1 MNTVRA
7 SAPKEGSEEIVAAP
21 KLIDVNYDGPQRI
34 DRYDLVAEI
43 ASGGMATV
51 FLANLSGVGGFR
63 RFVAIKR
70 LHPHLAKEQ
79 EFVEMF
85 LDEARLAAGIH
96 HPHVVPILEVGA
108 SERGYYLVMEYIEGD
123 TLARLLARA
132 ATSGHRLPPS
142 IGTRVVVD
150 MLAGLHAAHELKDE
164 QGNPTELVHRDV
176 SPQNILVGV
185 DGNTRI
191 TDFGVARAAS
201 RLSATRAGQ
210 LKGKIAYMAPEQAVG
225 DPSVDRRADIF
236 SSGIV
241 LWEVLAARRLFKA
254 ENEAATLSRV
264 ISETVPDICS
274 VNPEIAPEVGAVV
287 MKALERDR
295 DRRYPTC
302 QEFADALEAAA
313 RAAGILATGREVAAY
328 VGEVIGQDIAQQ
340 REAVRAWLARSEPSQ
355 AIPDIVELHSSV
367 PPPLMGA
374 PSLATG
380 EQSGMVGIAAPLG
393 APYIETEGRSKAPLI
408 ILAAAIGGF
417 LIVGIVVLLLGR
429 RDDGGV
435 VVQGAAPPTSPVPA
449 APAIAPVGQVAAP
462 AGSTASPANAIAA
475 PVPRTVELPEP
486 PATAAPQLAPAGTRP
501 GATEGAHAAPRA
513 ATSPRGRPAAA
524 TSAAPTAAP
533 HPATGK
539 PAEPSGDVDLSS
551 PYR

>member
-1 MNTVRA
+1 LV
-7 SAPKEGSEEIVAAP
+7 AP

-70 LHPHLAKEQ
+70 LHPHLAREQ

-132 ATSGHRLPPS
+132 ATSGNRLPAN
-142 IGTRVVVD
+142 IGTRIVVE
-150 MLAGLHAAHELKDE
+150 MLSGLHAAHELRDE

-176 SPQNILVGV
+176 SPQNILVGI
-185 DGNTRI
+185 DGTTRI

-210 LKGKIAYMAPEQAVG
+210 LKGKIAYMAPEQAMG
-225 DPSVDRRADIF
+225 DPAVDRRADVF
-236 SSGIV
+236 SAGIV

-264 ISETVPDICS
+264 ISEPIPDIRE
-274 VNPEIAPEVGAVV
+274 VNPRVDPDVAAIV
-287 MKALERDR
+287 MTALQRDR
-295 DRRYPTC
+295 EARYPTC
-302 QEFADALEAAA
+302 QDFADDLEAAA
-313 RAAGILATGREVAAY
+313 QAAGALATSREVSAY
-328 VGEVIGQDIAQQ
+328 VTSVIGQEIAQQ

-355 AIPDIVELHSSV
+355 AIAPDMTAMDSGHSSL
-367 PPPLMGA
+367 PPRRSNAPMMGV
-374 PSLATG
+374 SG
-380 EQSGMVGIAAPLG
+380 EKSGMVPTQREQLG
-393 APYIETEGRSKAPLI
+393 ALI
-408 ILAAAIGGF
+408 ASAAA
-417 LIVGIVVLLLGR
+417 LQR
-429 RDDGGV
+429 ADDGRERRKVGH
-435 VVQGAAPPTSPVPA
+435 GADATRASH
-449 APAIAPVGQVAAP
+449 G
-462 AGSTASPANAIAA
+462 GS
-475 PVPRTVELPEP
+475 R
-486 PATAAPQLAPAGTRP
+486 R
-501 GATEGAHAAPRA
+501 GATVRAALEDARRHCHRSDHRVCHRGAPRA
-513 ATSPRGRPAAA
+513 RLPG
-524 TSAAPTAAP
+524 
-533 HPATGK
+533 
-539 PAEPSGDVDLSS
+539 
-551 PYR
+551 

>member
-1 MNTVRA
+1 V
-7 SAPKEGSEEIVAAP
+7 VAP

-70 LHPHLAKEQ
+70 LHPHLAREQ

-132 ATSGHRLPPS
+132 ATSGNRLPAS
-142 IGTRVVVD
+142 IGTRIVVE
-150 MLAGLHAAHELKDE
+150 MLTGLHAAHELRDE
-164 QGNPTELVHRDV
+164 HNNPTELVHRDV
-176 SPQNILVGV
+176 SPQNILVGI
-185 DGNTRI
+185 DGTTRI

-210 LKGKIAYMAPEQAVG
+210 LKGKIAYMAPEQAMG
-225 DPSVDRRADIF
+225 DPSVDRRADVF
-236 SSGIV
+236 SAGIV

-264 ISETVPDICS
+264 ISEPIPDIREI
-274 VNPEIAPEVGAVV
+274 NPKVDPDVAAIV
-287 MKALERDR
+287 MTALQRDR
-295 DRRYPTC
+295 DLRYATC
-302 QEFADALEAAA
+302 QDFADDLEAAA
-313 RAAGILATGREVAAY
+313 QAAGALATSREVASY
-328 VGEVIGQDIAQQ
+328 VTGVIGQEIAQQ

-355 AIPDIVELHSSV
+355 ARPDVLESGHSSV
-367 PPPLMGA
+367 PPSRSGVPMVGLGA
-374 PSLATG
+374 
-380 EQSGMVGIAAPLG
+380 EQSGMVSTQFEPSPFGGRRSKTPIVIAIAAIVGFAVVGLL
-393 APYIETEGRSKAPLI
+393 ALAFRGRGEPPPGRPN
-408 ILAAAIGGF
+408 AAATAASP
-417 LIVGIVVLLLGR
+417 VERPAPSV
-429 RDDGGV
+429 
-435 VVQGAAPPTSPVPA
+435 AAPAAVPAPTAEATSTAEPRPPPTVAGHLGPRAARRPAPSQSAGGQAPAPAPA
-449 APAIAPVGQVAAP
+449 APATPKP
-462 AGSTASPANAIAA
+462 
-475 PVPRTVELPEP
+475 
-486 PATAAPQLAPAGTRP
+486 
-501 GATEGAHAAPRA
+501 A
-513 ATSPRGRPAAA
+513 AT
-524 TSAAPTAAP
+524 PT
-533 HPATGK
+533 
-539 PAEPSGDVDLSS
+539 DDIDLSS

>member
-1 MNTVRA
+1 M
-7 SAPKEGSEEIVAAP
+7 AAP
-21 KLIDVNYDGPQRI
+21 KLIDVTYEGPQRI
-34 DRYDLVAEI
+34 GRYDLVAEI

-132 ATSGHRLPPS
+132 ATSGERLPAQ
-142 IGTRVVVD
+142 IGNRIVVD

-225 DPSVDRRADIF
+225 DPTVDRRADVF
-236 SSGIV
+236 SAAIV

-254 ENEAATLSRV
+254 ENEAATLARV
-264 ISETVPDICS
+264 ISEPIPDILD
-274 VNPEIAPEVGAVV
+274 VNPEIDPRVAAVV
-287 MKALERDR
+287 MKALERER
-295 DRRYPTC
+295 EARYPTC
-302 QEFADALEAAA
+302 LEFADDLEEAA
-313 RAAGILATGREVAAY
+313 RASGVLSTPREVATY
-328 VGEVIGQDIAQQ
+328 VGQVIGQDIAQQ

-355 AIPDIVELHSSV
+355 
-367 PPPLMGA
+367 GA
-374 PSLATG
+374 LPRTWSTARRRCRRPCP
-380 EQSGMVGIAAPLG
+380 ERRERSGHDRSAPLG
-393 APYIETEGRSKAPLI
+393 APLIETGGRSNAPFI
-408 ILAAAIGGF
+408 IAAAAVVGF
-417 LIVGIVVLLLGR
+417 VLVGIIVMLLGQRDSAVGVLGGGGGPR
-429 RDDGGV
+429 RRR
-435 VVQGAAPPTSPVPA
+435 QRTPPA
-449 APAIAPVGQVAAP
+449 AT
-462 AGSTASPANAIAA
+462 AGRHGCSPGGA
-475 PVPRTVELPEP
+475 
-486 PATAAPQLAPAGTRP
+486 PATATAGSALHAPQPIVPTVA
-501 GATEGAHAAPRA
+501 AAPKEDVQ
-513 ATSPRGRPAAA
+513 PAHVGVAVGA
-524 TSAAPTAAP
+524 GWSRRVLPARQLRRV
-533 HPATGK
+533 PATRRG
-539 PAEPSGDVDLSS
+539 PSDAAESRGTGHRRGSLEPVSIGVFGTGL
-551 PYR
+551 PRER

>member
-1 MNTVRA
+1 V
-7 SAPKEGSEEIVAAP
+7 VAP

-70 LHPHLAKEQ
+70 LHPHLAREQ

-132 ATSGHRLPPS
+132 ATSGQRLPAS
-142 IGTRVVVD
+142 IGTRIVVE
-150 MLAGLHAAHELKDE
+150 MLSGLHAAHELRDE
-164 QGNPTELVHRDV
+164 HDRPTELVHRDV
-176 SPQNILVGV
+176 SPQNILVGI
-185 DGNTRI
+185 DGTTRI

-210 LKGKIAYMAPEQAVG
+210 LKGKIAYMAPEQAMG
-225 DPSVDRRADIF
+225 DPSVDRRADVF

-254 ENEAATLSRV
+254 ENEAATLARV
-264 ISETVPDICS
+264 ISEPIPDIREI
-274 VNPEIAPEVGAVV
+274 NPKVDPDVAAIV
-287 MKALERDR
+287 MTALQRDR
-295 DRRYPTC
+295 DARYPTC
-302 QEFADALEAAA
+302 QDFADDLEAAA
-313 RAAGILATGREVAAY
+313 QAAGALATSREVAAY
-328 VGEVIGQDIAQQ
+328 VTGVIGQEIAQQ

-355 AIPDIVELHSSV
+355 AIREVAEPGLHAV
-367 PPPLMGA
+367 PPSRSSAPMMGVGA
-374 PSLATG
+374 
-380 EQSGMVGIAAPLG
+380 EQSGMVATAQADL
-393 APYIETEGRSKAPLI
+393 
-408 ILAAAIGGF
+408 AAIGARRSKTPIIIAVAAIIGF
-417 LIVGIVVLLLGR
+417 AVVGLLALALG
-429 RDDGGV
+429 GGRPAEV
-435 VVQGAAPPTSPVPA
+435 PAHAQASPGDRASSGVAPNTVTEPAAAAQSAGAAA
-449 APAIAPVGQVAAP
+449 APVATAIGQLPRAAP
-462 AGSTASPANAIAA
+462 AGGGAVRPGIAHAGRHSSAQVPSSPAASPAPPTTAAA
-475 PVPRTVELPEP
+475 P
-486 PATAAPQLAPAGTRP
+486 
-501 GATEGAHAAPRA
+501 
-513 ATSPRGRPAAA
+513 
-524 TSAAPTAAP
+524 APTP
-533 HPATGK
+533 PPK
-539 PAEPSGDVDLSS
+539 PAQTDDVDLSS

>member
-1 MNTVRA
+1 M
-7 SAPKEGSEEIVAAP
+7 AAP
-21 KLIDVNYDGPQRI
+21 KLIDVNYEGPQRI
-34 DRYDLVAEI
+34 DRYDLIAEI

-132 ATSGHRLPPS
+132 ATSGHKLPAT
-142 IGTRVVVD
+142 IGTRVIVD
-150 MLAGLHAAHELKDE
+150 MLSGLHAAHELRDE
-164 QGNPTELVHRDV
+164 HGNPTELVHRDV
-176 SPQNILVGV
+176 SPQNVLVGI

-264 ISETVPDICS
+264 ISEPIPDICA
-274 VNPEIAPEVGAVV
+274 VNPAVDPAVGAVV
-287 MKALERDR
+287 MKALARVRD
-295 DRRYPTC
+295 DRYATC
-302 QEFADALEAAA
+302 QDFADELERTA
-313 RAAGILATGREVAAY
+313 RAAGAIASSREVATY
-328 VGEVIGQDIAQQ
+328 VGEVIGQEIAQQ
-340 REAVRAWLARSEPSQ
+340 REAVRGWLARSEPSQ
-355 AIPDIVELHSSV
+355 AMPADMVEVGHPTVAPGGGPATV
-367 PPPLMGA
+367 P
-374 PSLATG
+374 G
-380 EQSGMVGIAAPLG
+380 EQSGMIASPLG
-393 APYIETEGRSKAPLI
+393 APVLETGGRSKAPLI
-408 ILAAAIGGF
+408 IAGAAAAGF
-417 LIVGIVVLLLGR
+417 VIVGLLVMLLR
-429 RDDGGV
+429 REESRPAP
-435 VVQGAAPPTSPVPA
+435 VVQQAQPAAVVAPSPPA
-449 APAIAPVGQVAAP
+449 APAAAP
-462 AGSTASPANAIAA
+462 ASSAQP
-475 PVPRTVELPEP
+475 
-486 PATAAPQLAPAGTRP
+486 TAAPQSAQTGANPGELVPAARP
-501 GATEGAHAAPRA
+501 DTIPRA
-513 ATSPRGRPAAA
+513 VYHGGRPARPAVAA
-524 TSAAPTAAP
+524 VPAPGPAAAPA
-533 HPATGK
+533 HPLPAK
-539 PAEPSGDVDLSS
+539 PAEPAAGGDVDLSN

>member
-1 MNTVRA
+1 
-7 SAPKEGSEEIVAAP
+7 VAAP
-21 KLIDVNYDGPQRI
+21 KLIDVNYEGPQRI
-34 DRYDLVAEI
+34 DRYDLIAEI

-132 ATSGHRLPPS
+132 ATSGHKLPS
-142 IGTRVVVD
+142 TIGTRVVVD
-150 MLAGLHAAHELKDE
+150 MLSGLHAAHELRDE
-164 QGNPTELVHRDV
+164 HGNPTELVHRDV
-176 SPQNILVGV
+176 SPQNILVGI

-264 ISETVPDICS
+264 ISEPIPDICA
-274 VNPEIAPEVGAVV
+274 VNPEIDPAVGAVV
-287 MKALERDR
+287 MKALARDR
-295 DRRYPTC
+295 DDRYSTC
-302 QEFADALEAAA
+302 QDFADELERTA
-313 RAAGILATGREVAAY
+313 RAAGAIASSREVATY
-328 VGEVIGQDIAQQ
+328 VGEVIGQEIAQQ
-340 REAVRAWLARSEPSQ
+340 REAVRGWLARSEPSQ
-355 AIPDIVELHSSV
+355 AMPAEIVEIGHATAPPGGPATV
-367 PPPLMGA
+367 P
-374 PSLATG
+374 G
-380 EQSGMVGIAAPLG
+380 EHSGMIASPLG
-393 APYIETEGRSKAPLI
+393 APVLETGGRSKAPLI
-408 ILAAAIGGF
+408 IAGAAAAGFVIVGLLVMLLRKEEARPALAAPQMPSSA
-417 LIVGIVVLLLGR
+417 V
-429 RDDGGV
+429 
-435 VVQGAAPPTSPVPA
+435 AAPTPAAVPA
-449 APAIAPVGQVAAP
+449 APPG
-462 AGSTASPANAIAA
+462 TAQP
-475 PVPRTVELPEP
+475 
-486 PATAAPQLAPAGTRP
+486 AAPQQPAQAGAPSEESAVVGKP
-501 GATEGAHAAPRA
+501 EGIV
-513 ATSPRGRPAAA
+513 PRGGAYRGGRPTRPAAVVA
-524 TSAAPTAAP
+524 PAPSPVAPARPVSA
-533 HPATGK
+533 K
-539 PAEPSGDVDLSS
+539 PAEPAAGSDVDLSN

>member
-1 MNTVRA
+1 LV
-7 SAPKEGSEEIVAAP
+7 AP
-21 KLIDVNYDGPQRI
+21 KLIDTNYDGPQRI

-70 LHPHLAKEQ
+70 LHPHLAREQ

-132 ATSGHRLPPS
+132 ATSGNRLPAS
-142 IGTRVVVD
+142 IGTRIIVE
-150 MLAGLHAAHELKDE
+150 MLSGLHAAHELRDE

-176 SPQNILVGV
+176 SPQNILVGI
-185 DGNTRI
+185 DGTTRI

-210 LKGKIAYMAPEQAVG
+210 LKGKIAYMAPEQAMG
-225 DPSVDRRADIF
+225 DPAVDRRADVF

-264 ISETVPDICS
+264 ISEPIPDIRE
-274 VNPEIAPEVGAVV
+274 VNPRVDPDVAAVV
-287 MKALERDR
+287 MTALQRDR
-295 DRRYPTC
+295 DARYPTC
-302 QEFADALEAAA
+302 QDFADDLEAAA
-313 RAAGILATGREVAAY
+313 QAAGALATSREVAAY
-328 VGEVIGQDIAQQ
+328 VTGVIGQEIAQQ
-340 REAVRAWLARSEPSQ
+340 REAVRGWLARSEPSQ
-355 AIPDIVELHSSV
+355 AHPDVNDPAHSSV
-367 PPPLMGA
+367 PPSRSSAPMMGV
-374 PSLATG
+374 SG
-380 EQSGMVGIAAPLG
+380 EKSGMVATQQLTEPPPFAPRSRTPVIIAIAAVVGFAVVGLLALAFGG
-393 APYIETEGRSKAPLI
+393 AHRGE
-408 ILAAAIGGF
+408 
-417 LIVGIVVLLLGR
+417 
-429 RDDGGV
+429 
-435 VVQGAAPPTSPVPA
+435 
-449 APAIAPVGQVAAP
+449 AP
-462 AGSTASPANAIAA
+462 AGDRAPTSGATSQTTTLAGTSAAAEPSSTAATVEVRPPVVAPSALPVAPA
-475 PVPRTVELPEP
+475 PVSVRPSIRSGRHGSHEAAAS
-486 PATAAPQLAPAGTRP
+486 ATAAQTPPV
-501 GATEGAHAAPRA
+501 ATAVTP
-513 ATSPRGRPAAA
+513 PPKP
-524 TSAAPTAAP
+524 APT
-533 HPATGK
+533 
-539 PAEPSGDVDLSS
+539 DDIDLSS

>member
-1 MNTVRA
+1 LV
-7 SAPKEGSEEIVAAP
+7 AP

-70 LHPHLAKEQ
+70 LHPHLAREQ

-132 ATSGHRLPPS
+132 ATSGNRLPAN
-142 IGTRVVVD
+142 IGTRIVME
-150 MLAGLHAAHELKDE
+150 MLSGLHAAHELRDE

-176 SPQNILVGV
+176 SPQNILVGI
-185 DGNTRI
+185 DGTTRI

-210 LKGKIAYMAPEQAVG
+210 LKGKIAYMAPEQAMG
-225 DPSVDRRADIF
+225 DPAVDRRADVF
-236 SSGIV
+236 SAGIV

-254 ENEAATLSRV
+254 ENEAATLGRV
-264 ISETVPDICS
+264 ISEPIPDIRE
-274 VNPEIAPEVGAVV
+274 VNPQVDPDVAAIV
-287 MKALERDR
+287 MTALQRDR
-295 DRRYPTC
+295 DARYPTC
-302 QEFADALEAAA
+302 QDFADDLEAAA
-313 RAAGILATGREVAAY
+313 QAAGVLATSREVSAY
-328 VGEVIGQDIAQQ
+328 VTSVIGQEIAQQ

-355 AIPDIVELHSSV
+355 AIAPDMTDLGHASLRPSRSG
-367 PPPLMGA
+367 PPMMGV
-374 PSLATG
+374 SG
-380 EQSGMVGIAAPLG
+380 EKSGMVPTQREQVTDAMDELPPFARQ
-393 APYIETEGRSKAPLI
+393 RSKTPVVIAV
-408 ILAAAIGGF
+408 AAIIGF
-417 LIVGIVVLLLGR
+417 AIVGLLALAF
-429 RDDGGV
+429 GGGHV
-435 VVQGAAPPTSPVPA
+435 TEAPPPHRASTAVEPNSPANATAEPA
-449 APAIAPVGQVAAP
+449 PQQPSATASAAAP
-462 AGSTASPANAIAA
+462 AGQPTSVVPATPHVTGHPSIPRASRRQSAGADTAPAA
-475 PVPRTVELPEP
+475 PPAAP
-486 PATAAPQLAPAGTRP
+486 PATAATAPAT
-501 GATEGAHAAPRA
+501 AVAP
-513 ATSPRGRPAAA
+513 
-524 TSAAPTAAP
+524 APP
-533 HPATGK
+533 PK
-539 PAEPSGDVDLSS
+539 PADDVDLSS

>member
-1 MNTVRA
+1 
-7 SAPKEGSEEIVAAP
+7 VAAP
-21 KLIDVNYDGPQRI
+21 KLIDDNYEGPQRI

-132 ATSGHRLPPS
+132 ATSGQRLPIA
-142 IGTRVVVD
+142 IGTRVVAD
-150 MLAGLHAAHELKDE
+150 MLSGLHAAHELRDE
-164 QGNPTELVHRDV
+164 HGNPTELVHRDV
-176 SPQNILVGV
+176 SPQNILVGM

-264 ISETVPDICS
+264 ISEPIPDICE
-274 VNPEIAPEVGAVV
+274 VNPAIDAGVGAVV
-287 MKALERDR
+287 MKALARDR
-295 DRRYPTC
+295 DERYATC
-302 QEFADALEAAA
+302 QDFADDLE
-313 RAAGILATGREVAAY
+313 RTSKAAGTLASSREVATY

-340 REAVRAWLARSEPSQ
+340 REAVRTWLARSEPSQ
-355 AIPDIVELHSSV
+355 AHPTDIELAHATV
-367 PPPLMGA
+367 A
-374 PSLATG
+374 PTPG
-380 EQSGMVGIAAPLG
+380 GDPERSGTIASPLG
-393 APYIETEGRSKAPLI
+393 APFIETGRRSRAPLI
-408 ILAAAIGGF
+408 IAGAAAAGF
-417 LIVGIVVLLLGR
+417 VIVGLLVMLLR
-429 RDDGGV
+429 RGEEPRPPL
-435 VVQGAAPPTSPVPA
+435 VVQQQPAVAAPVPVPPA
-449 APAIAPVGQVAAP
+449 APA
-462 AGSTASPANAIAA
+462 ST
-475 PVPRTVELPEP
+475 TV
-486 PATAAPQLAPAGTRP
+486 ATAPSVQQPARASTGEQANGIRP
-501 GATEGAHAAPRA
+501 DTL
-513 ATSPRGRPAAA
+513 PRGAYRGGRPTRPAAVSTPGPA
-524 TSAAPTAAP
+524 AQAHPAPTR
-533 HPATGK
+533 
-539 PAEPSGDVDLSS
+539 PAEPAGGGDIDLSN

>member
-1 MNTVRA
+1 LV
-7 SAPKEGSEEIVAAP
+7 AP

-51 FLANLSGVGGFR
+51 YLASLTGVGGFR

-70 LHPHLAKEQ
+70 LHPHLAREQ

-132 ATSGHRLPPS
+132 ATSGNRLPAS
-142 IGTRVVVD
+142 IGTRIVVE
-150 MLAGLHAAHELKDE
+150 MLAGLHAAHELRDE

-176 SPQNILVGV
+176 SPQNILVGI
-185 DGNTRI
+185 DGTTRI

-210 LKGKIAYMAPEQAVG
+210 LKGKIAYMAPEQAMG
-225 DPSVDRRADIF
+225 DLDVDRRADVF
-236 SSGIV
+236 SAGIV

-264 ISETVPDICS
+264 ISEPIADIREINPRIDPDVAAI
-274 VNPEIAPEVGAVV
+274 V
-287 MKALERDR
+287 MTALQRDR
-295 DRRYPTC
+295 DARYATC
-302 QEFADALEAAA
+302 QDFADDLEAAA
-313 RAAGILATGREVAAY
+313 QAAGALATSREVSSY
-328 VGEVIGQDIAQQ
+328 VTSVIGQEIAQQ

-355 AIPDIVELHSSV
+355 AMAEMMGVGHSSM
-367 PPPLMGA
+367 PPSRSSAPMMGV
-374 PSLATG
+374 SG
-380 EQSGMVGIAAPLG
+380 EKSGMVPTQREQPAAVVDVPQELAPRRSRTPIVIAVAAVIGFAIVGLLALAFDGGRAAEPPPVRRVAAASPTTG
-393 APYIETEGRSKAPLI
+393 ATATEGTE
-408 ILAAAIGGF
+408 
-417 LIVGIVVLLLGR
+417 V
-429 RDDGGV
+429 
-435 VVQGAAPPTSPVPA
+435 
-449 APAIAPVGQVAAP
+449 
-462 AGSTASPANAIAA
+462 ASPSPQAL
-475 PVPRTVELPEP
+475 PKVE
-486 PATAAPQLAPAGTRP
+486 ATAAPSVGRP
-501 GATEGAHAAPRA
+501 ISSLPSWQPHAIPRPSVSRA
-513 ATSPRGRPAAA
+513 SRRESPSVESPSPPLSPPAAA
-524 TSAAPTAAP
+524 TEPPPTAPAATAP
-533 HPATGK
+533 PPPPK
-539 PAEPSGDVDLSS
+539 PASGPTDDVDLSS

>member
-1 MNTVRA
+1 V
-7 SAPKEGSEEIVAAP
+7 VAP

-70 LHPHLAKEQ
+70 LHPHLAREQ

-132 ATSGHRLPPS
+132 ATSGNRLPAS
-142 IGTRVVVD
+142 IGTRIVVE
-150 MLAGLHAAHELKDE
+150 MLTGLHAAHELRDE
-164 QGNPTELVHRDV
+164 QNNPTELVHRDV
-176 SPQNILVGV
+176 SPQNILVGI
-185 DGNTRI
+185 DGTTRI

-210 LKGKIAYMAPEQAVG
+210 LKGKIAYMAPEQAMG
-225 DPSVDRRADIF
+225 DPSVDRRADVF

-264 ISETVPDICS
+264 ISEPIPDIREI
-274 VNPEIAPEVGAVV
+274 NPKIDPDVAAIV
-287 MKALERDR
+287 MTALQRDR
-295 DRRYPTC
+295 DLRYATC
-302 QEFADALEAAA
+302 QDFADDLEAAA
-313 RAAGILATGREVAAY
+313 QAAGALATSREVAAY
-328 VGEVIGQDIAQQ
+328 VTGVIGQEIAQQ

-355 AIPDIVELHSSV
+355 ARPDVLESGHASV
-367 PPPLMGA
+367 PPSRSGLPMVGVGA
-374 PSLATG
+374 
-380 EQSGMVGIAAPLG
+380 EQSGMVSTQADPGLFG
-393 APYIETEGRSKAPLI
+393 GRRSKTPIVIAV
-408 ILAAAIGGF
+408 AAIIGFAVVGLLALAFGG
-417 LIVGIVVLLLGR
+417 GR
-429 RDDGGV
+429 TEPPPAHPV
-435 VVQGAAPPTSPVPA
+435 SVAPVASPVERPA
-449 APAIAPVGQVAAP
+449 PSVAAP
-462 AGSTASPANAIAA
+462 SLTAS
-475 PVPRTVELPEP
+475 
-486 PATAAPQLAPAGTRP
+486 
-501 GATEGAHAAPRA
+501 ATETSGGTEPRVPTAFTGHAAPRA
-513 ATSPRGRPAAA
+513 ARHPSPAAPGPA
-524 TSAAPTAAP
+524 PAAVQSAPVAPKPAPTP
-533 HPATGK
+533 T
-539 PAEPSGDVDLSS
+539 DDIDLSS

>member
-1 MNTVRA
+1 M
-7 SAPKEGSEEIVAAP
+7 AAP
-21 KLIDVNYDGPQRI
+21 KLIDDDYDGPQRI

-51 FLANLSGVGGFR
+51 YLANLSGVGGFR

-132 ATSGHRLPPS
+132 ATAGNRLPVP
-142 IGTRVVVD
+142 IGMRIVTE
-150 MLAGLHAAHELKDE
+150 MLSGLHAAHELRDE
-164 QGNPTELVHRDV
+164 HDQPTELVHRDV
-176 SPQNILVGV
+176 SPQNILVGI
-185 DGNTRI
+185 DGTTRI

-210 LKGKIAYMAPEQAVG
+210 LKGKIAYMAPEQAIG
-225 DPSVDRRADIF
+225 DPSVDRRADVF

-264 ISETVPDICS
+264 ISEPIPPIRE
-274 VNPEIAPEVGAVV
+274 VNPDVDPQIAAIV
-287 MKALERDR
+287 MHALERDR
-295 DRRYPTC
+295 EERFATC
-302 QEFADALEAAA
+302 QEFADELE
-313 RAAGILATGREVAAY
+313 RVGRLTGRIASSREVSAY
-328 VGEVIGQDIAQQ
+328 VSGVIGQEIAQQ

-355 AIPDIVELHSSV
+355 AMKPEPPDSPHQSV
-367 PPPLMGA
+367 PPKSGA
-374 PSLATG
+374 HQVATG
-380 EQSGMVGIAAPLG
+380 EHSGMVASSLASSMSAAPG
-393 APYIETEGRSKAPLI
+393 GTGRSTAPLLV
-408 ILAAAIGGF
+408 LAAAFVGF
-417 LIVGIVVLLLGR
+417 VGVALLLFF
-429 RDDGGV
+429 GGQKSEV
-435 VVQGAAPPTSPVPA
+435 PVPA
-449 APAIAPVGQVAAP
+449 PPAPARAPATAQRPATPAPPVTAAP
-462 AGSTASPANAIAA
+462 SAEAPASPSAPAAETAGTAEPPAPTPARPSPGVRPASPARHRAPARSQAPSAA
-475 PVPRTVELPEP
+475 SSP
-486 PATAAPQLAPAGTRP
+486 PATPAPAPVRP
-501 GATEGAHAAPRA
+501 NP
-513 ATSPRGRPAAA
+513 PDP
-524 TSAAPTAAP
+524 
-533 HPATGK
+533 
-539 PAEPSGDVDLSS
+539 DLDLSS